1 MHPPQQ
7 GDRWRLSGGW
17 RRRRASW
24 LLMLGVETVFGEETW
39 QSFETLLSN
48 FMSRMLHTIHCR
60 GHSRGNGGLLYDCI
74 RFSRREQLS
83 ERETHH
89 TQRIRPPVSRWRR
102 KLLRS
107 SWRPRGFHKC
117 FTSPYVTISF
127 IGIISTSM
135 EIINHI
141 KLTMKIDSLSR
152 PDGDSNPG
160 PPHYECRS

>member
-1 MHPPQQ
+1 MQYEHHNIQRENASATARRSLTAI
-7 GDRWRLSGGW
+7 GRMKETASFMVTYAWRGNCV
-17 RRRRASW
+17 R
-24 LLMLGVETVFGEETW
+24 
-39 QSFETLLSN
+39 
-48 FMSRMLHTIHCR
+48 HCR

-89 TQRIRPPVSRWRR
+89 TQRIQPPVSRWRR

-141 KLTMKIDSLSR
+141 KLTMKIDSTSR

>member
-1 MHPPQQ
+1 MELSWEQHEKHWCLLYLRHFKWPWGFACWSKETAWYIAPYCCTLKGSQRMH
-7 GDRWRLSGGW
+7 S
-17 RRRRASW
+17 SSN
-24 LLMLGVETVFGEETW
+24 E
-39 QSFETLLSN
+39 SN
-48 FMSRMLHTIHCR
+48 FCVMKDVADEITSISDNDM
-60 GHSRGNGGLLYDCI
+60 
-74 RFSRREQLS
+74 
-83 ERETHH
+83 THH
-89 TQRIRPPVSRWRR
+89 AQSIRPPVSRWRR

-141 KLTMKIDSLSR
+141 KLTMKIDSPSR